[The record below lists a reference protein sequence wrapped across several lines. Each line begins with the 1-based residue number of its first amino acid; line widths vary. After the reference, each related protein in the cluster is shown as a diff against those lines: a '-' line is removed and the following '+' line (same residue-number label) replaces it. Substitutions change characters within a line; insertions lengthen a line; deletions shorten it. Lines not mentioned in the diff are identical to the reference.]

1 MEPSAGRWSDLP
13 DELVGMVRS
22 RIASLGDRVRFLAVC
37 KSWRAVAPWQPT
49 PPAAPLLL
57 LSLWAGW
64 GEKHMCGP
72 DGSWVFRVPSKADG
86 KQFLGSH
93 DGGWVVV
100 FDSHVL
106 TVVNLF
112 SGVEVAL
119 SPKQSR
125 PAFFM
130 KNMQKIIFSQHPTS
144 SNGCILAAIV
154 ENWSQ
159 IALCRLGCS
168 EGEWTTYGRHEW
180 TAGWRRKVIF
190 DIAFCNGELYGLMG
204 NEGEG
209 ESELLVRFEIGAKKD
224 GTPVIITNHE
234 LPIQRPS
241 GTNDCLPYARYIFEL
256 HGKPS
261 MAVMTRWLPNRE
273 PFFRVFKLVDAG
285 IDEVCEAEVTSF
297 DDYALFLGTRW
308 SKAVHVPVGV
318 GHHSPERNHIYYS
331 TYSPEN
337 KSSGD
342 EVYSVISNH
351 GTYIEM
357 CCKKDQT
364 IEDGVD
370 KIGYYVSARNDAVWL
385 LPPDL

>member
-72 DGSWVFRVPSKADG
+72 DGSWVFRVPSKAD
-86 KQFLGSH
+86 
-93 DGGWVVV
+93 
-100 FDSHVL
+100 
-106 TVVNLF
+106 
-112 SGVEVAL
+112 VEVAL